1 MTCST
6 TACDPASTE
15 RLSGGNRTGSPR
27 TTSDARVVPAS
38 IPTCGRPVGGPYGWA
53 TPSPKASASLTTAPS
68 SGFSKGP
75 TRHTKWST
83 WASHPI
89 PPKLYKDKLRHFL
102 AQGLEYDNLVVCLD
116 ISDIQDELVYTGR
129 HDLVDTRERR
139 LYKTINFLRDHSLI
153 FSFVQRF
160 ARRTSTYR
168 RIVGHEWKYS
178 EEKPKWT
185 DDDPIFEEWGRLG
198 LASAAANMDT
208 LVDLQRS
215 LGKRMA
221 LVVYPW
227 PWHLREGS
235 FENRQTAFWQDFC
248 RRRGGALHQ
257 PLRALPAGMRAP
269 GCRAGGP

>member
-1 MTCST
+1 
-6 TACDPASTE
+6 
-15 RLSGGNRTGSPR
+15 
-27 TTSDARVVPAS
+27 
-38 IPTCGRPVGGPYGWA
+38 VGGPYGWA

-248 RRRGGALHQ
+248 RRRGVPFINLFEPFRQECGRLGAERVVRDYFIDKDVHWT
-257 PLRALPAGMRAP
+257 PAGHAFIHRALDTSLGRALAGA
-269 GCRAGGP
+269 AGGAAFR